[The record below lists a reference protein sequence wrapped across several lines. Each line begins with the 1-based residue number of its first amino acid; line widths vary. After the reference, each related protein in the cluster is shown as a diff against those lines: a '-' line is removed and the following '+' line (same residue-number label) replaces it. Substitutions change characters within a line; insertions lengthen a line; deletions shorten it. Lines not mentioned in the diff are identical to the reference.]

1 MRAKLIWLIDNKLVN
16 KISVVI
22 PARNEEKNLP
32 TCINSLMIAA
42 KAANIVLEIIVVLN
56 RSTDKTEAIAR
67 ELNAIIVSED
77 APNLSKIRNEGVK
90 KASSEIVVTVDADS
104 RVSENMFQ
112 KILKTMSDRR
122 NIGGGVLILPERWSL
137 GIFCTG
143 LMLLPIILYYRI
155 TGGLFFFRKEDFE
168 EIGGFNENL
177 VSVED
182 IDFAVRLK
190 KLGKKTSRKYVN
202 LMSAHIVTSM
212 RKFDK
217 FGDWYF
223 VRNPKEFFTI
233 FRGTNRQVA
242 DKIWY
247 NFEQ

>member
-1 MRAKLIWLIDNKLVN
+1 MNKF
-16 KISVVI
+16 SVVI

-32 TCINSLMIAA
+32 TCVDSLRNAAQIA
-42 KAANIVLEIIVVLN
+42 NVDLEIIVVVN
-56 RSTDKTEAIAR
+56 RSSDRTELVAKELGAI
-67 ELNAIIVSED
+67 VVHED
-77 APNLSKIRNEGVK
+77 APNLSKIRNVGVR
-90 KASSEIVVTVDADS
+90 KATSEIVITVDADNK
-104 RVSENMFQ
+104 VSSNMFY
-112 KILKTMSDRR
+112 KISKTMKNMR

-137 GIFCTG
+137 GIICTG
-143 LMLLPIILYYRI
+143 LMLLPLILYYRI
-155 TGGLFFFRKEDFE
+155 TGGLFYFRKEDFE
-168 EIGGFNENL
+168 KIGGFNEEL

-190 KLGKKTSRKYVN
+190 NLGRKTNRKYIN
-202 LMSAHIVTSM
+202 LFSVHIVTSM

-223 VRNPKEFFTI
+223 VKNPKTFFSI
-233 FRGTNRQVA
+233 FRGTNRQIA